1 MAKARSPQYP
11 AIGLKE
17 AIDKVGAVYEKDYQ
31 NPIPRAVAASHMGYF
46 SLNGK
51 SLGVLSAV
59 LKYGLLEGRG
69 DDTRVSDLAVA
80 IIAHPAGSP
89 ERVTALKDA
98 ASKPELFSE
107 LDSRFQ
113 GGKASDQAIRSYLLT
128 QKFIPTAADA
138 VIRSYRETKQLV
150 EAESGGYN
158 LDLTPEV
165 HPMSQPSSQEIAGR
179 SSAFPGLLLPSSNR
193 QTITA
198 TVLAE
203 KGVSQTSI
211 SIQDDRV
218 ELFAVLYDQVGVQKV
233 IDRLNAVKG
242 MLPENPKEE
251 AAN

>member
-1 MAKARSPQYP
+1 MPKARSPQYP

-17 AIDKVGAVYEKDYQ
+17 AVDKVAAVYAEDYQ
-31 NPIPRAVAASHMGYF
+31 NEIPRSVAAGHMGYL

-59 LKYGLLEGRG
+59 LKFGLLEGRG
-69 DDTRVSDLAVA
+69 NATRVSDLAVA
-80 IIAHPAGSP
+80 IIAHPPGSP
-89 ERVTALKDA
+89 ERAAALKEA
-98 ASKPELFSE
+98 AGRPELFNE
-107 LDSRFQ
+107 LDLRFQ
-113 GGKASDQAIRSYLLT
+113 GGKASDQAIRSFLLT

-158 LDLTPEV
+158 VDHLPEV
-165 HPMSQPSSQEIAGR
+165 RPMSQPNFQEASAR
-179 SSAFPGLLLPSSNR
+179 SGTFPPLAQPGLNR

-218 ELFAVLYDQVGVQKV
+218 ELFAVLYDQEGAQKV
-233 IDRLNAVKG
+233 IDRLNAVKA
-242 MLPENPKEE
+242 MLPEKPTKE

>member
-17 AIDKVGAVYEKDYQ
+17 AVDKVKAVYDNDYQ
-31 NPIPRAVAASHMGYF
+31 NPIPRSVAVTHMGYF

-51 SLGVLSAV
+51 SLGVLSAL

-69 DDTRVSDLAVA
+69 DDTRVSDQAVS
-80 IIAHPAGSP
+80 IIAHPPGSS
-89 ERVTALKDA
+89 ERVAALKEA
-98 ASKPELFSE
+98 AAKPELFSE
-107 LDSRFQ
+107 LDARFQ
-113 GGKASDQAIRSYLLT
+113 GGKASDQAVRSYLLT
-128 QKFIPTAADA
+128 QRFIPTAADA

-158 LDLTPEV
+158 VDELPEV
-165 HPMSQPSSQEIAGR
+165 RPMSQPISQELATR
-179 SSAFPGLLLPSSNR
+179 SGTFPPLMQPGSNR

-198 TVLAE
+198 TVIVE

-211 SIQDDRV
+211 SIQDERV

-233 IDRLNAVKG
+233 IDRLNAIKG
-242 MLPENPKEE
+242 MLPEKPKEE